1 MARFDIE
8 PEYLTRFL
16 VDLLNTPSPTGD
28 TEYAIS
34 LIEAELQDLGVK
46 TSLTRKG
53 ALIAHLDGLQKGA
66 KRGITAHVDTLG
78 AIVAEVKSNGRL
90 RLKAVGGLNWA
101 AVESE
106 GVTLSTQSGRQVR
119 GSLILANGAAHVNKE
134 AHTAKRDSDSM
145 EVRLDERT
153 QSAEETRLLGIEV
166 GDFVSFDPRVETSRS
181 GFIRSRFLD
190 DKACVAA
197 ILAAIKV
204 LADGGLKAAFP
215 TTIVFSNHEEVGH
228 GGVDGLPADLDELLV
243 LDMGC
248 IGVGQNGDEFHCSI
262 GMADGAG
269 PYHKQFSRRIRA
281 IAERRGIDMRPD
293 IYPYYSSDG
302 TAYSR
307 AGGSAC
313 VALIGPGIDT
323 SHAYERTHIDAI
335 TDTAQMVAEY
345 LVDEG

>member
-1 MARFDIE
+1 MARFDIDSA
-8 PEYLTRFL
+8 YLTRFL

-34 LIEAELQDLGVK
+34 LVEAELQDLGVK

-53 ALIAHLDGLQKGA
+53 ALVANLEGLRTGVT
-66 KRGITAHVDTLG
+66 RGITAHVDTLG

-106 GVTLSTQSGRQVR
+106 GVTISTGSGRQVR
-119 GSLILANGAAHVNKE
+119 GSLILINGASHVNKE
-134 AHTAKRDSDSM
+134 ANSAKRDGDTM

-153 QSAEETRLLGIEV
+153 VSAEETRLLGIDV
-166 GDFVSFDPRVETSRS
+166 GDFVAFDPRVETSRS

-197 ILAAIKV
+197 ILAAIKA
-204 LADGGLKAAFP
+204 LSEGEIRAAFP
-215 TTIVFSNHEEVGH
+215 TTVVFSNHEEVGH
-228 GGVDGLPADLDELLV
+228 GGIDGLPADLDELLV

-248 IGVGQNGDEFHCSI
+248 IGTGQNGDEFHCSI
-262 GMADGAG
+262 GMADAAG
-269 PYHKQFSRRIRA
+269 PYHKQFSGRIRA
-281 IAERRGIDMRPD
+281 IAERRGIDIRPD
-293 IYPYYSSDG
+293 IYPYYASDG

-307 AGGSAC
+307 AGGSARI
-313 VALIGPGIDT
+313 ALIGPGIDT

-345 LVDEG
+345 LVDEA